1 MQILRAS
8 LRVVAVLGIAFLIV
22 LSIAA
27 LLYALQRVHL
37 GDAQGVDRQAS
48 GPSPSSAVGSKTET
62 RPEHSSESPS
72 QALER
77 EASDSRLEASISAPE
92 SLASN
97 AEPSVA
103 TADSPEKRPSALQQD
118 SISDADDESP
128 EAAGS
133 IAESIQESPPTPST
147 SPEPASESSV
157 STRSA
162 PGASSVRYYT
172 VEQGDT
178 LYGIARQIYGEGRH
192 WKAVYDANKDLIDD
206 ARELTLG
213 WKLELPPVEGV
224 AGEN

>member
-1 MQILRAS
+1 MQILQAS

-27 LLYALQRVHL
+27 LLYSLQRVHL
-37 GDAQGVDRQAS
+37 GDAQGVGRQAS
-48 GPSPSSAVGSKTET
+48 GQSPSSAVGSKTET
-62 RPEHSSESPS
+62 RPEHISESPS
-72 QALER
+72 QAQER
-77 EASDSRLEASISAPE
+77 DASDSRVESSISAPE

-97 AEPSVA
+97 DEPTVA
-103 TADSPEKRPSALQQD
+103 TADSPDERPAALQHD

-147 SPEPASESSV
+147 SPEAASESSV

-172 VEQGDT
+172 VEEGDT
-178 LYGIARQIYGEGRH
+178 LYGIARRIYGEGRH

-213 WKLELPPVEGV
+213 WKLELPPVEGL

>member
-1 MQILRAS
+1 
-8 LRVVAVLGIAFLIV
+8 LGIAFLVV

-48 GPSPSSAVGSKTET
+48 GQSPSRTVGSKTGT
-62 RPEHSSESPS
+62 RPEHISESPS

-77 EASDSRLEASISAPE
+77 DASDSRLESSTSAPE

-97 AEPSVA
+97 DEPPVA
-103 TADSPEKRPSALQQD
+103 TADSPDKRPSALQHD
-118 SISDADDESP
+118 SITDADDESP

-133 IAESIQESPPTPST
+133 IAESILELPPTPST
-147 SPEPASESSV
+147 SPEAASESSV

-178 LYGIARQIYGEGRH
+178 LYGIARRIYGEGRH

-213 WKLELPPVEGV
+213 WKLELPPVESV